1 MKRILEYIEKY
12 QLLYWLLFAILIAVT
27 IIRFYTINIGFCTAW
42 DEAYFLIKLREA
54 YEGTFIT
61 GKSQWNLLAIHWF
74 PYLDLTNPIHSRI
87 AIYLCELLGTIIAT
101 LTCVYAFGKQNFLK
115 YLTLSYLLLLQ
126 IDTTYAGESLNYVP
140 MQALLLN
147 AALCG
152 SVLYMHSKSTLQ
164 LLWMFLT
171 GIALGLSFFV
181 IIPSSILCIACIGL
195 LLFINKDWKS
205 ILLMILGILTSAVYI
220 HFFVCKLPA
229 IYEAMQFTAT
239 YFTKSGYRY
248 SPLDIIV
255 QLGLLARDGLLCF
268 FVCAGIYYLYRKI
281 LKDKSWI
288 AAVVMPLFLLIYY
301 NYQIQP
307 KTSISLI
314 ICSFILILIFERV
327 KLCEWGQFAKM
338 YYSLLLIVFPLMAS
352 IGTNTYLGSR
362 MICFSIAWLFLLLE
376 NKNIYNQYLY
386 RSAFIAVIC
395 TLLLLQIV
403 PLAVNKIYARTDNYF
418 IKGNSAFAQLALT
431 DEQFNYLNNTINIM
445 NEHGYIP
452 DSSVVFTTEYDWSTV
467 YAIDAKLSSN
477 FYQKR
482 NFLFFPKDDML
493 KPDFI
498 FMCEWEKMEIG
509 QELHAMPWGWPQ
521 EFDSVFVGSPEGK
534 DFPWDADRW
543 LYYRK

>member
-1 MKRILEYIEKY
+1 
-12 QLLYWLLFAILIAVT
+12 
-27 IIRFYTINIGFCTAW
+27 
-42 DEAYFLIKLREA
+42 
-54 YEGTFIT
+54 
-61 GKSQWNLLAIHWF
+61 
-74 PYLDLTNPIHSRI
+74 
-87 AIYLCELLGTIIAT
+87 
-101 LTCVYAFGKQNFLK
+101 
-115 YLTLSYLLLLQ
+115 
-126 IDTTYAGESLNYVP
+126 

-498 FMCEWEKMEIG
+498 FMCEWDKMEIG